1 MTSPMLTCFV
11 ARNVPQF
18 PSLCLSRCRR
28 PDILSQIF
36 VWNYPNSRFKIV
48 PFSIKLEMEEGATVT
63 TSTAPAEGGAYVGC
77 THYQRRSKFV
87 TPCCNKVYTCRFCHD
102 ENENHPVNRKDVTE
116 LVCTS
121 CNTRQKV
128 QAKCEKC
135 NLVFGKYTC
144 LECKLF
150 DDEDKKQYHC
160 DGCGICRIGGRD
172 KFFHCEKCNM
182 CLPIKLLNRHRC
194 VENVSRGNCP
204 VCLEDIHTSR
214 MPCHI
219 PDCGHLLHRNCF
231 EELLTYGHYACPICQ
246 TSLLDMSRLWKYF
259 DEEIKNTPMPEEF
272 LNFKAD
278 ILCKDCHKES
288 TVTFHVV
295 ALKCAFCGSYN
306 TCRIKGSPF
315 CDTPRSEQVAGPST
329 SAMLT
334 LPSTSSASAGP
345 SSSTSSSS
353 ASNSPA
359 SLSSLSA
366 SMLGPEA
373 AARATQ
379 AAAATRP
386 ASAASTSS
394 ECIANE

>member
-1 MTSPMLTCFV
+1 
-11 ARNVPQF
+11 
-18 PSLCLSRCRR
+18 
-28 PDILSQIF
+28 
-36 VWNYPNSRFKIV
+36 
-48 PFSIKLEMEEGATVT
+48 MEEGSTVST
-63 TSTAPAEGGAYVGC
+63 TSTAPAEGGSYVGC
-77 THYQRRSKFV
+77 CHYQRRSKFV

-128 QAKCEKC
+128 QARCEKC
-135 NLVFGKYTC
+135 NLIFGKYTC

-182 CLPIKLLNRHRC
+182 CLPIKLLNKHKC

-231 EELLTYGHYACPICQ
+231 EELLTFGHYACPICQ

-272 LNFKAD
+272 MNFKAE

-295 ALKCAFCGSYN
+295 ALKCANCGSYN
-306 TCRIKGSPF
+306 TCRIKGSPY
-315 CDTPRSEQVAGPST
+315 CIDSTRGSPNNEGQTPGT
-329 SAMLT
+329 SNSASM
-334 LPSTSSASAGP
+334 PSTSSAAGSSASG
-345 SSSTSSSS
+345 SSSS
-353 ASNSPA
+353 ASTSSASYSPA
-359 SLSSLSA
+359 TLSSLSA
-366 SMLGPEA
+366 SMV
-373 AARATQ
+373 
-379 AAAATRP
+379 AATPESSSR
-386 ASAASTSS
+386 ASTSQGAKS
-394 ECIANE
+394 TSPSSSSSSD